1 MTASPSGGEE
11 HVILLLDAPLMAFGV
26 PQVDEIGRTG
36 QFPGRSQLAGL
47 IGNALGWTHGDT
59 GLLQGLQ
66 TRLSIACVLLREGE
80 AVRDYQTVDLGQP
93 FLDGAGWTTRGT
105 PEQREGGSAATGT
118 HIRQR
123 WYRADAVVLVA
134 VGLRPADGEDG
145 QPALAAVA
153 RALESPARPLFIG
166 RKNCLPSLPPFAGT
180 VTATDPL
187 AALAEGMRLPPV
199 AARRLE
205 IASPRRGEGALLTEW
220 PARLPVPAPLRAPA
234 TPDGYDPDGYDED
247 VVFDSRDWANQL
259 HGGTRRVR
267 RQRLTGWP
275 PTPAAEGEASP

>member
-1 MTASPSGGEE
+1 MTAPPPCGEE
-11 HVILLLDAPLMAFGV
+11 HVILLLDAPLMAFGI
-26 PQVDEIGRTG
+26 PQIDEIGRTG
-36 QFPGRSQLAGL
+36 QFPGRSQIAGL

-66 TRLSIACVLLREGE
+66 SRLSIACVLLREGE
-80 AVRDYQTVDLGQP
+80 AVRDFQTVDLGQP
-93 FLDGAGWTTRGT
+93 FLDGAGWTTRGV

-134 VGLRPADGEDG
+134 VGLRPAGGEDG
-145 QPALAAVA
+145 QPDIAAVA
-153 RALESPARPLFIG
+153 TALESPARPLFIG

-180 VTATDPL
+180 VAASDPL
-187 AALAEGMRLPPV
+187 AALAEGMQLPPV

-205 IASPRRGEGALLTEW
+205 ITGRSRGEAALLTEW
-220 PARLPVPAPLRAPA
+220 PARLPIPAVLRSPA
-234 TPDGYDPDGYDED
+234 VPDGYDED

-275 PTPAAEGEASP
+275 PVIPRIPSTGEGAAP

>member
-1 MTASPSGGEE
+1 MTASPSGGEA

-36 QFPGRSQLAGL
+36 QFPGRSQIAGL

-59 GLLQGLQ
+59 RLLQGLQ
-66 TRLSIACVLLREGE
+66 ARLSVAGVLLREGE

-93 FLDGAGWTTRGT
+93 FLDGAGWTTRGA

-118 HIRQR
+118 HIRHR

-134 VGLRPADGEDG
+134 VGLLPAGGEGG
-145 QPALAAVA
+145 QPDIAAVA
-153 RALESPARPLFIG
+153 RALEFPARPLFIG
-166 RKNCLPSLPPFAGT
+166 RKNCLPALPPFAGT
-180 VTATDPL
+180 VTAADPL

-199 AARRLE
+199 AARRLA
-205 IASPRRGEGALLTEW
+205 IAGRSRGEDALLTEW
-220 PARLPVPAPLRAPA
+220 PARLPVPASLRTPA
-234 TPDGYDPDGYDED
+234 MPDGYDED

-275 PTPAAEGEASP
+275 PAIPTGEEAMP

>member
-1 MTASPSGGEE
+1 MTVPPPGGEE
-11 HVILLLDAPLMAFGV
+11 HVILLLDSPLMAFGI
-26 PQVDEIGRTG
+26 PQIDEIGRTG
-36 QFPGRSQLAGL
+36 QFPGRSQIAGL

-66 TRLSIACVLLREGE
+66 ARLSIACVLLREGE
-80 AVRDYQTVDLGQP
+80 AVRDFQTVDLGQT
-93 FLDGAGWTTRGT
+93 FLDGAGWTTRGV

-134 VGLRPADGEDG
+134 VGLHPIGGEDG
-145 QPALAAVA
+145 QPDIAAVA
-153 RALESPARPLFIG
+153 TALGSPARPLFIG
-166 RKNCLPSLPPFAGT
+166 RKTCLPSLPPFAGT
-180 VTATDPL
+180 VTASDPL
-187 AALAEGMRLPPV
+187 AALAEGMQLPPV

-205 IASPRRGEGALLTEW
+205 ITGRNRGEAALLTEW
-220 PARLPVPAPLRAPA
+220 PARLPIPAVLRSPA
-234 TPDGYDPDGYDED
+234 VPDGYDED

-275 PTPAAEGEASP
+275 PVLSRIPSAGEEAAP

>member
-1 MTASPSGGEE
+1 MTGSPTGGEE
-11 HVILLLDAPLMAFGV
+11 HVILLLDAPLMAFGI
-26 PQVDEIGRTG
+26 PQIDEIGRTG
-36 QFPGRSQLAGL
+36 QFPGRSQIAGL

-66 TRLSIACVLLREGE
+66 SRLSIASVLLREGE
-80 AVRDYQTVDLGQP
+80 AVRDFQTVDLGQP
-93 FLDGAGWTTRGT
+93 FLDGAGWTTRGV

-145 QPALAAVA
+145 QPDIAAVA
-153 RALESPARPLFIG
+153 TALESPARPLFIG
-166 RKNCLPSLPPFAGT
+166 RKTCLPSLPPFAGT
-180 VTATDPL
+180 VTASDPL

-205 IASPRRGEGALLTEW
+205 ITGRNRGEDALLTEW
-220 PARLPVPAPLRAPA
+220 PARLPIPAVLRSPA
-234 TPDGYDPDGYDED
+234 VPDGYDED

-275 PTPAAEGEASP
+275 PVLPHIPSAGEEAAP